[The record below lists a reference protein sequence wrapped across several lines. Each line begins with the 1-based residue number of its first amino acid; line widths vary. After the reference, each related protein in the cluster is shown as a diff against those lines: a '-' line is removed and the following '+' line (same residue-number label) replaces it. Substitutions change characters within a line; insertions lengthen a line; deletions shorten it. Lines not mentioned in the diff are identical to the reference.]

1 MKNPDSIFK
10 KHFENLQNTG
20 ELTDHNAT
28 GKDSSLI
35 SELLIIFNSRIE
47 KNIIS
52 DIRFKAFGCSYSIAA
67 SSMMTV
73 LAKGTDLLGAAK
85 ITEDDIEDKLGNFP
99 GNKKD
104 VLKVVLGAFRNM
116 LADHI
121 SKHQDTAMY
130 ARNTKKAAVAMS
142 GGVDSSMVAKKLKE
156 EGFDIIG
163 MTMRIVP
170 PEQLEKHKLITQSTS
185 IDIESAYQVCKKL
198 DIPYFI
204 IDLSSAFEEKI
215 IDHFCTSYLQG
226 LTPNPCIECNKQ
238 IKFGLFLKNA
248 EMLGADFMAT
258 GHYCRVEKEGDS
270 GTFQVLKGIDRSKDQ
285 SYVFWKL
292 DQSQL
297 SRIRTPL
304 GNFTKENIK
313 KTSMDFIPF
322 LASKDES
329 QDICFIPGQNY
340 QDFLGKKATC
350 IKEGKII
357 NTSGTEVGRHRGY
370 PYYTIGQRRGLG
382 ISHASPLYV
391 IKIIPEDNIIVVGE
405 KNELLKKSMRL
416 KDINFISGNPPSRQ
430 FNAGVKIRYG
440 GSEKPAEIK
449 LTSGGEASV
458 TFKSDS
464 SSITPGQSAVFY
476 DGEKLLGGGIIKK
489 QD

>member
-10 KHFENLQNTG
+10 KHFENPHNAG
-20 ELTDHNAT
+20 ELTDHNAS

-35 SELLIIFNSRIE
+35 SEILVIFSSRI
-47 KNIIS
+47 KNNIIS

-67 SSMMTV
+67 SSMMTL
-73 LAKGTDLLGAAK
+73 LAKNRDLFEAAK
-85 ITEDDIEDKLGNFP
+85 ITEDDIEDEIGNFP
-99 GNKKD
+99 ENKKD

-116 LADHI
+116 LTDYI
-121 SKHQDTAMY
+121 SKHQGASLY
-130 ARNTKKAAVAMS
+130 AKNTKKAAIAMS
-142 GGVDSSMVAKKLKE
+142 GGVDSSMVAKILEE
-156 EGFDIIG
+156 EGWDIFG

-170 PEQLEKHKLITQSTS
+170 PGQLEKHKLITASTS
-185 IDIESAYQVCKKL
+185 VDIESAYQVCRKL
-198 DIPYFI
+198 DIPHFI
-204 IDLSSAFEEKI
+204 IDLSPAFKEEI

-226 LTPNPCIECNKQ
+226 LTPNPCVKCNKQ
-238 IKFGLFLKNA
+238 IKFGLFLKKA

-258 GHYCRVEKEGDS
+258 GHYCRIEKDEDS
-270 GTFQVLKGIDRSKDQ
+270 GTFQVLKGADRSKDQ

-313 KTSMDFIPF
+313 KMSVDFIPL

-329 QDICFIPGQNY
+329 QDICFISGRDY
-340 QDFLGKKATC
+340 KDFLGKKATR

-357 NTSGTEVGRHRGY
+357 NSSGTEIGTHRGY
-370 PYYTIGQRRGLG
+370 PYYTVGQRRGLG
-382 ISHASPLYV
+382 ISHTRPLYV
-391 IKIIPEDNIIVVGE
+391 IKIIPEDNIIIAGE
-405 KNELLKKSMRL
+405 KKELLKKGMQL
-416 KDINFISGNPPSRQ
+416 KDINFISGDPPSIK
-430 FNAGVKIRYG
+430 FDAAVKVRYG

-458 TFKSDS
+458 TFKSDC

-476 DGEKLLGGGIIKK
+476 TREKLLGGGIIKK
-489 QD
+489 Q

>member
-10 KHFENLQNTG
+10 KHFENPQNTG
-20 ELTDHNAT
+20 ELTDHNAS

-35 SELLIIFNSRIE
+35 SELLIVFNSLIE
-47 KNIIS
+47 KNAIS
-52 DIRFKAFGCSYSIAA
+52 DIRFKTFGCSYSIAA
-67 SSMMTV
+67 SSMMTS
-73 LAKGTDLLGAAK
+73 LAKGKDLFEAAR
-85 ITEDDIEDKLGNFP
+85 INEDNIEDELGNFP
-99 GNKKD
+99 ENKKD

-116 LADHI
+116 LTDYI
-121 SKHQDTAMY
+121 SRHQDVLLHTK
-130 ARNTKKAAVAMS
+130 NTKKAAIAMS
-142 GGVDSSMVAKKLKE
+142 GGVDSSMVAKILKE
-156 EGFDIIG
+156 EGWDIFG

-170 PEQLEKHKLITQSTS
+170 PEQLEKHKLITQNTS
-185 IDIESAYQVCKKL
+185 VDIESAYQVCRKL

-204 IDLSSAFEEKI
+204 IDLSSAFEKKI

-226 LTPNPCIECNKQ
+226 LTPNPCVECNKQ
-238 IKFGLFLKNA
+238 IKFGLFLKKA
-248 EMLGADFMAT
+248 EILGADFMAT
-258 GHYCRVEKEGDS
+258 GHYCRIEKEGDS
-270 GTFQVLKGIDRSKDQ
+270 DIFQVLKGADRSKDQ

-304 GNFTKENIK
+304 GNFTKDNTK
-313 KTSMDFIPF
+313 KMSAGFIPL

-340 QDFLGKKATC
+340 QDFLSKKATR
-350 IKEGKII
+350 IKEGKIV
-357 NTSGTEVGRHRGY
+357 NSSGTEVGRHRGY

-382 ISHASPLYV
+382 ISHPKPLYV

-405 KNELLKKSMRL
+405 KKELLKKSMQL
-416 KDINFISGNPPSRQ
+416 KDINFISGSPPSRH

-440 GSEKPAEIK
+440 GSEKTAEIK

-458 TFKSDS
+458 TFKSDC

-476 DGEKLLGGGIIKK
+476 DGEKLLGGGIIK
-489 QD
+489 D

>member
-1 MKNPDSIFK
+1 
-10 KHFENLQNTG
+10 
-20 ELTDHNAT
+20 
-28 GKDSSLI
+28 
-35 SELLIIFNSRIE
+35 
-47 KNIIS
+47 
-52 DIRFKAFGCSYSIAA
+52 
-67 SSMMTV
+67 
-73 LAKGTDLLGAAK
+73 
-85 ITEDDIEDKLGNFP
+85 
-99 GNKKD
+99 
-104 VLKVVLGAFRNM
+104 
-116 LADHI
+116 
-121 SKHQDTAMY
+121 
-130 ARNTKKAAVAMS
+130 
-142 GGVDSSMVAKKLKE
+142 
-156 EGFDIIG
+156 

-185 IDIESAYQVCKKL
+185 VDIESAYQVCRKL

-226 LTPNPCIECNKQ
+226 LTPNPCVECNKQ
-238 IKFGLFLKNA
+238 IKFGLFLKKA

-258 GHYCRVEKEGDS
+258 GHYCRIEKEGDP

-304 GNFTKENIK
+304 GNFIKENIK
-313 KTSMDFIPF
+313 KMSMDFIPL

-329 QDICFIPGQNY
+329 QNICFIPGQNY
-340 QDFLGKKATC
+340 QDFLGKKVFD

-357 NTSGTEVGRHRGY
+357 NTSGTEVGRHSGY

-382 ISHASPLYV
+382 ISHTSPLYI
-391 IKIIPEDNIIVVGE
+391 IKIIPEDNIIVIGE
-405 KNELLKKSMRL
+405 KKELIKKSAVL

-430 FNAGVKIRYG
+430 FDAGVKIKYG

-458 TFKSDS
+458 TFKSGC

-489 QD
+489 